1 MCKNPAD
8 EDLWPEEKVQVLK
21 VVQERAEMQTQVC
34 FVDCSTFLNEAWVA
48 WWVCVFVCVSLYP
61 SHGANGVWSAG
72 EKEKHGS
79 AALSGVNNSD

>member
-48 WWVCVFVCVSLYP
+48 W
-61 SHGANGVWSAG
+61 
-72 EKEKHGS
+72 
-79 AALSGVNNSD
+79 